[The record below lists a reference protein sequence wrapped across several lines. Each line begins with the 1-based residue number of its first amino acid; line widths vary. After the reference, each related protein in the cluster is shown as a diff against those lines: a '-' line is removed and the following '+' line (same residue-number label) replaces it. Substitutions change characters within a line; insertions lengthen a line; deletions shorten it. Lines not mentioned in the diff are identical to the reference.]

1 MAKKTFK
8 KGRTLN
14 ELKSYI
20 SDNKNISIR
29 MQCDLMDINRST
41 VYYNAVPES
50 DENLQIMRLLD
61 EEFLNHPTH
70 GVFQMQDF
78 LFSI

>member
-1 MAKKTFK
+1 M
-8 KGRTLN
+8 N

-20 SDNKNISIR
+20 SYNENISIR

-50 DENLQIMRLLD
+50 DENHQIMRLLD
-61 EEFLNHPTH
+61 EEFLDHPSH
-70 GVFQMQDF
+70 GVFQM
-78 LFSI
+78 